1 MSLYCHAFA
10 RRVWGLGLAGT
21 VWGWLRLGSLGLA
34 GEAWAG
40 WPGGRAFGAAKPA
53 LPRQLTC
60 RTKFGNRRGGVQEGW
75 S

>member
-10 RRVWGLGLAGT
+10 RLWGLGLAGT
-21 VWGWLRLGSLGLA
+21 AWSWLRLGSLELA

-40 WPGGRAFGAAKPA
+40 WPGGRAFGAAKP
-53 LPRQLTC
+53 LL
-60 RTKFGNRRGGVQEGW
+60 TKFGNRRGGVQEGW